1 MMKEVIQQTPEDPR
15 VCKFGSQIKQKQK
28 VWDQDFPGG
37 PVHKNAPANKGTRVQ
52 SLVQEDSTC
61 LGANKPMCHNY

>member
-28 VWDQDFPGG
+28 VWEGFSTYDF
-37 PVHKNAPANKGTRVQ
+37 KDKKTDRF
-52 SLVQEDSTC
+52 DI
-61 LGANKPMCHNY
+61 KHNTY